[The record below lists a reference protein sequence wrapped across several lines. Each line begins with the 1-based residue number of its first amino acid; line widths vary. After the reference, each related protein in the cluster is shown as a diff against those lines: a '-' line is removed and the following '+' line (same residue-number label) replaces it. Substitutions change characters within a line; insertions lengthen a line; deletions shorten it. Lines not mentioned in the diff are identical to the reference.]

1 MGEDNNWD
9 NNLPLL
15 EPGGQ
20 QIDETVEPP
29 CTFDRRGV
37 CKNHR
42 IRGVK
47 NQQKSRKWAKKKF
60 GYGWITV
67 TTTTYTCVQDQCD
80 KEPPESS
87 LNEALCIPN
96 DGILNLSESLE
107 DSRSLGGIAD

>member
-1 MGEDNNWD
+1 MRVIRVRSQR
-9 NNLPLL
+9 
-15 EPGGQ
+15 GGAV
-20 QIDETVEPP
+20 TP
-29 CTFDRRGV
+29 
-37 CKNHR
+37 
-42 IRGVK
+42 
-47 NQQKSRKWAKKKF
+47 KKKF

>member
-1 MGEDNNWD
+1 MVAGEDNNWD

-15 EPGGQ
+15 ELGGQ
-20 QIDETVEPP
+20 QIDEAVEPP

-37 CKNHR
+37 CRNHR
-42 IRGVK
+42 IRGV
-47 NQQKSRKWAKKKF
+47 KKF

-80 KEPPESS
+80 KEFS

-96 DGILNLSESLE
+96 DGFLNLSESLE